1 MCGDSSSTGCRL
13 ERLPRRRPPWP
24 HRLGRFQG
32 SGPRSGWN
40 AQADASGKSYKTT
53 SLRPMKIT
61 GYHWYPRNL
70 IDKPKTI
77 VQSTHDINFQETFPR
92 PSILARKSSK
102 WSGEHGWVN
111 VRTTTRSRSGGP
123 IPAPS
128 LYCVFRTFTHTPHHT
143 GWHTRRRFEL
153 LSEAYWFVRA
163 LGPIS
168 GCRGSHGGSGGDRS
182 ERYPRADRNLATTP
196 FAESGRCR

>member
-1 MCGDSSSTGCRL
+1 MPRTAWTRSQIMSLYLNLRDPALTLPPCMKSSVSRPFPL
-13 ERLPRRRPPWP
+13 RFPDLFYFFFPRRPEPA
-24 HRLGRFQG
+24 G
-32 SGPRSGWN
+32 
-40 AQADASGKSYKTT
+40 AEAADC
-53 SLRPMKIT
+53 
-61 GYHWYPRNL
+61 H
-70 IDKPKTI
+70 
-77 VQSTHDINFQETFPR
+77 HR
-92 PSILARKSSK
+92 PSLAGGSTAR
-102 WSGEHGWVN
+102 WVN

-143 GWHTRRRFEL
+143 GWHTRRRFGL

-182 ERYPRADRNLATTP
+182 ERYPRADRNLAPTP
-196 FAESGRCR
+196 FAGSGRCR

>member
-1 MCGDSSSTGCRL
+1 MKNQVRIFTRAGGTGGAGGRGGRESEHNNNNNHYLRAATNPSPDLRPWDAPRCIIRSHSEWGQCTPQHGDS
-13 ERLPRRRPPWP
+13 
-24 HRLGRFQG
+24 
-32 SGPRSGWN
+32 
-40 AQADASGKSYKTT
+40 
-53 SLRPMKIT
+53 
-61 GYHWYPRNL
+61 YH
-70 IDKPKTI
+70 
-77 VQSTHDINFQETFPR
+77 R
-92 PSILARKSSK
+92 PSLAGGSTAHAR
-102 WSGEHGWVN
+102 WVN

-143 GWHTRRRFEL
+143 GWHTRRRFGL

-182 ERYPRADRNLATTP
+182 ERYPRADRNLAPTP
-196 FAESGRCR
+196 FAESGRRALPLTEVSRLR

>member
-1 MCGDSSSTGCRL
+1 MFTHRQATVHVEKRGRQYNNQKQLHDNDTHCTRTATSSSPDVRPWDAPRCIRRSHREWGQCTLQHGDSY
-13 ERLPRRRPPWP
+13 RRPSPAE
-24 HRLGRFQG
+24 G
-32 SGPRSGWN
+32 STAHTR
-40 AQADASGKSYKTT
+40 
-53 SLRPMKIT
+53 
-61 GYHWYPRNL
+61 
-70 IDKPKTI
+70 
-77 VQSTHDINFQETFPR
+77 
-92 PSILARKSSK
+92 
-102 WSGEHGWVN
+102 WVN

-128 LYCVFRTFTHTPHHT
+128 LYRVLRTFTHTPHHT

-182 ERYPRADRNLATTP
+182 ERYPRADRNLAPTP